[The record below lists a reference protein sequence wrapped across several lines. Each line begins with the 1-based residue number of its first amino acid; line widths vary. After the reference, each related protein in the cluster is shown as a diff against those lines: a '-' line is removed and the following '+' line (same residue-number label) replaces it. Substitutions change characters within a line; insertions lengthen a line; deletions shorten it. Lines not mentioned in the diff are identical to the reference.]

1 MSNLD
6 DFDAF
11 FDDEEIPKN
20 PQHSWLDNKNE
31 INRIEINA
39 QV

>member
-11 FDDEEIPKN
+11 FDDEEMPKN
-20 PQHSWLDNKNE
+20 NQHSNRVDNKNE

-39 QV
+39 